1 MLKVNWTDSYV
12 YLQVA
17 SHTQQHNTATIIL
30 KVLET
35 LCLKVKVESTFPTAK
50 DLDTQFSLYLIC
62 AKDAPWNDM
71 LPSDLIKLAKNNNVI
86 VYNANNDSICEQLL
100 LLANIKGVFYQDDT
114 PDVLLKGVSKI
125 LHNELWFKRGAIC
138 DAFSNLLALQS
149 SQQPSNEHDDVLE
162 KLTNRERTI
171 IRLISQGA
179 QNKDVAEQLHIS
191 NHTVKTHLYS
201 AFRKTKARNRI
212 ELVNWAQQF
221 LPVLVKNGIDITNQN

>member
-1 MLKVNWTDSYV
+1 MTRTKSQV

-17 SHTQQHNTATIIL
+17 ANAQQQNTTEILL

-35 LCLKVKVESTFPTAK
+35 LCLNVKVESLFPAII
-50 DLDTQFSLYLIC
+50 DSSDSAELYLIC

-71 LPSDLIKLAKNNNVI
+71 LPSALINLARHHKVVI
-86 VYNANNDSICEQLL
+86 YDAHKDNICEQLL
-100 LLANIKGVFYQDDT
+100 LLANVKGVFYQNDT
-114 PDVLLKGVSKI
+114 PDVLFKGVQKVLNS
-125 LHNELWFKRGAIC
+125 ELWFQRGAIC
-138 DAFSNLLALQS
+138 DAFSNLLALQLQRQDS
-149 SQQPSNEHDDVLE
+149 SGHNEALD

-171 IRLISQGA
+171 IRLVSQGA

-191 NHTVKTHLYS
+191 DHTVKTHLYS

-221 LPVLVKNGIDITNQN
+221 LPSLVKSGIDISHQS